1 MLRIAIVDDET
12 AEIQKL
18 QELVEQFFREKQ
30 VAYQITSYIS
40 GETFLVAQQQCDLI
54 FLDVQMTGIDGI
66 ATARNIRQNDRKAA
80 LIYVSNF
87 SEKMA
92 DSFAVHPFAF
102 LEKPVMREKLW
113 MHLQDYL
120 DYYESQPVCQN
131 DALTLKGEHGS
142 LIVRVQDILY
152 LEYAGNRKVQIHLKQ
167 DEKTVYSSITKFLQL
182 LDPFHFISP
191 HKSYIINPRQIQ
203 SVCQLDI
210 ILTNQDRI
218 PIAQKRQ
225 KQIVAQISDYLHQH
239 LKENLR

>member
-1 MLRIAIVDDET
+1 MPE
-12 AEIQKL
+12 
-18 QELVEQFFREKQ
+18 
-30 VAYQITSYIS
+30 
-40 GETFLVAQQQCDLI
+40 
-54 FLDVQMTGIDGI
+54 
-66 ATARNIRQNDRKAA
+66 
-80 LIYVSNF
+80 
-87 SEKMA
+87 
-92 DSFAVHPFAF
+92 
-102 LEKPVMREKLW
+102 
-113 MHLQDYL
+113 
-120 DYYESQPVCQN
+120 

-167 DEKTVYSSITKFLQL
+167 DEKTVYGSITKFLQL
-182 LDPFHFISP
+182 LEPFHFISP

>member
-152 LEYAGNRKVQIHLKQ
+152 LEYAGNCKVQIHLKQ
-167 DEKTVYSSITKFLQL
+167 DEKTVYGSITKFLQL
-182 LDPFHFISP
+182 LEPFHFISP

>member
-113 MHLQDYL
+113 MHLQD
-120 DYYESQPVCQN
+120 
-131 DALTLKGEHGS
+131 
-142 LIVRVQDILY
+142 
-152 LEYAGNRKVQIHLKQ
+152 
-167 DEKTVYSSITKFLQL
+167 
-182 LDPFHFISP
+182 
-191 HKSYIINPRQIQ
+191 
-203 SVCQLDI
+203 
-210 ILTNQDRI
+210 
-218 PIAQKRQ
+218 
-225 KQIVAQISDYLHQH
+225 
-239 LKENLR
+239 

>member
-1 MLRIAIVDDET
+1 
-12 AEIQKL
+12 
-18 QELVEQFFREKQ
+18 
-30 VAYQITSYIS
+30 
-40 GETFLVAQQQCDLI
+40 
-54 FLDVQMTGIDGI
+54 
-66 ATARNIRQNDRKAA
+66 
-80 LIYVSNF
+80 
-87 SEKMA
+87 
-92 DSFAVHPFAF
+92 
-102 LEKPVMREKLW
+102 MREKLW

-142 LIVRVQDILY
+142 LIVR
-152 LEYAGNRKVQIHLKQ
+152 AGHPLSGICGEPQGADTPETGR
-167 DEKTVYSSITKFLQL
+167 KTVYGSITKFLQL
-182 LDPFHFISP
+182 LEPFHFISP

>member
-102 LEKPVMREKLW
+102 LEKPV
-113 MHLQDYL
+113 
-120 DYYESQPVCQN
+120 CQN

-167 DEKTVYSSITKFLQL
+167 DEKTVYGSITKFLQL
-182 LDPFHFISP
+182 LEPFHFISP

>member
-1 MLRIAIVDDET
+1 MSATFQRKWQIPLRCILLLFWKSRSCGKSCGCT
-12 AEIQKL
+12 
-18 QELVEQFFREKQ
+18 
-30 VAYQITSYIS
+30 
-40 GETFLVAQQQCDLI
+40 C
-54 FLDVQMTGIDGI
+54 
-66 ATARNIRQNDRKAA
+66 RN
-80 LIYVSNF
+80 
-87 SEKMA
+87 
-92 DSFAVHPFAF
+92 
-102 LEKPVMREKLW
+102 
-113 MHLQDYL
+113 L

-167 DEKTVYSSITKFLQL
+167 DEKTVYGSITKFLQL
-182 LDPFHFISP
+182 LEPFHFISP